1 MSKNTQFGA
10 DVDIYMIKF
19 CLNDSEYN
27 YTKRAFTG

>member
-19 CLNDSEYN
+19 SLNEYN